1 MLSVSVVLHAD
12 ILSVWANPTFLPSSA
27 FLLSVLS
34 AGAASDEPSAGA
46 AASVAGA
53 AVSAGFSELPH
64 AVSDSAIVAAIANAT
79 IFFIIISSLTY
90 CAFLL
95 HNLF

>member
-1 MLSVSVVLHAD
+1 MELKGSRTEQNLM
-12 ILSVWANPTFLPSSA
+12 TA
-27 FLLSVLS
+27 F
-34 AGAASDEPSAGA
+34 AAASDEPSAGA